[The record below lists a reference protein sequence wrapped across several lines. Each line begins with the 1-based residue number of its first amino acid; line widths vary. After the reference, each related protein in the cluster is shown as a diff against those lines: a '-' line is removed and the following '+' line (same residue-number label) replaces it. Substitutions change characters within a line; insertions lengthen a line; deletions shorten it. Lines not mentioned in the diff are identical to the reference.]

1 MRCKIVYTSEVHG
14 EASWTSIYPGV
25 LTVEMAVG
33 YHVEEYF
40 EELTAEYGDYKV
52 IYVSNGVPGVYAAY
66 LKLIPTPA
74 DSPSRTVI
82 LAYVIFESSPY
93 FNVFELTDN
102 PDLGHE
108 AQFALYDS
116 NSSFIR
122 YFNSPS
128 TPPFVKTIRK
138 IDKTSRVYSDLEL
151 LFDS

>member
-1 MRCKIVYTSEVHG
+1 MRCKIVYTSKEHG
-14 EASWTSIYPGV
+14 DSSWTSIY
-25 LTVEMAVG
+25 LDAQQADMAVE

-40 EELTAEYGDYKV
+40 DELIAKYGDYKV
-52 IYVSNGVPGVYAAY
+52 IYVSNGVPGVYAAH

-74 DSPSRTVI
+74 DSPSRIVI
-82 LAYVIFESSPY
+82 LAYVIIESSPY

-102 PDLGHE
+102 PDLDYE
-108 AQFALYDS
+108 AQLALYDS

-151 LFDS
+151 LFNS